1 MEATATV
8 LSNLYLLTHFEP
20 SVIENVTTMMGAPSH
35 PNLPLWNPWSAILAA
50 PLRIGNRPIGMIDS
64 DGRPL
69 PSRSNRKNTRPSCC
83 SIKSNHAEHESVG
96 GSPVTNR
103 QGSRTYFAVRVSRVP
118 GTHSSRFQLFRTFSS
133 LKVNVYR

>member
-20 SVIENVTTMMGAPSH
+20 SVIEDVTIVMGAPSH
-35 PNLPLWNPWSAILAA
+35 PNLRLWNPWPAILA
-50 PLRIGNRPIGMIDS
+50 PLRIGNRPIGMIYC

-69 PSRSNRKNTRPSCC
+69 PSRSNRRSTRPSSC

-103 QGSRTYFAVRVSRVP
+103 QSLALTSRSGFHGFQARILPVS
-118 GTHSSRFQLFRTFSS
+118 SFSELS
-133 LKVNVYR
+133 PR